1 VLDVGC
7 GTGRLLRAARPC
19 YPAAELVGVDLAGQ
33 MVAAA
38 MAVTPS
44 GLRIR
49 YVQARAEHLP
59 FPDARFDLVFAT
71 MALRHWADL
80 PVGMAE
86 VARVLRPSGMLVL
99 ADIFRDS
106 PRRHPLAQVVRRRQ
120 CSPAP
125 AELAAVL
132 ADQHLEV
139 AGVERVRW
147 FGVPDVQVLGCTHPS
162 AANASS

>member
-1 VLDVGC
+1 
-7 GTGRLLRAARPC
+7 
-19 YPAAELVGVDLAGQ
+19 
-33 MVAAA
+33 
-38 MAVTPS
+38 
-44 GLRIR
+44 
-49 YVQARAEHLP
+49 VQGRAEHLP

-125 AELAAVL
+125 AELATVL